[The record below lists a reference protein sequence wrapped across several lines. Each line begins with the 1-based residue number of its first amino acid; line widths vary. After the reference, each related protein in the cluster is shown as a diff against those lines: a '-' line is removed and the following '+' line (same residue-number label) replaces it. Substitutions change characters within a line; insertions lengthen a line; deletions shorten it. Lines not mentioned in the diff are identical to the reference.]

1 LPGEIQN
8 VPPQPIAFGKYTLLE
23 RISHGGMAEVFR
35 AKTQGTAGFERVVAI
50 KLLLPQ
56 IANDADFV
64 TMLIDEAKI
73 AGQLSHANIAQIF
86 DLGQVEGRYFIVQ
99 EYVPGRDLRA
109 ILHHLDDHHQRLGVA
124 QSCHII
130 LKICEAL
137 DYAHNKRDAA
147 GQPLNLVHRDISPQN
162 VIVSHEG
169 EVKLIDFGIVKA
181 EGRATRTLAGLVK
194 GKFAYMSPEQLRGLP
209 VDRRSD
215 VFACGIL
222 LHELLTGQPLF
233 KRGSEF
239 ETLQRARSAEIDPP
253 SRLNPEV
260 PPELDRIVLRTLA
273 RHVDDRYQTAIAL
286 RDDLW
291 EFVRASGQYHT
302 RDQLSAWMRGTFGEP
317 NAPELA
323 PARSPE
329 ELGTGTGFDEP
340 VDSGEAGPRLP
351 DGLYGDDEVDNM
363 TVVDADLQSRLHLME
378 DADTVAAEPEH
389 MAMAP
394 PPQQASVHGA
404 IDAGPVP
411 GLRELAEAAQV
422 EPERAVFRDGD
433 ARRLAI
439 GSEPSLDVGPGKHR
453 SDASEEE
460 ETTSDRS
467 SGQQGAP
474 GHGVGPDWFEPETP
488 ERRSPIGSHDDPDDR
503 VAIVEH
509 DRGADGPSE
518 SARTSP
524 FMQLDPVVAGAVEL
538 GGAQPSPHAHRSP
551 QAPPSLPVPTS
562 GPDALTMAPHHEIPA
577 PVPPGGFPPVYQL
590 PADPAFP
597 HSGQAGHGP
606 MGPTGPMG
614 EFGPPPGPGGPYGPG
629 MANGPFGPP
638 PMPPDAFQHGMWP
651 PQPGQPLQDARA
663 ASARYLVAAAIG
675 ILVLAVTVSIV
686 LAVTGS

>member
-137 DYAHNKRDAA
+137 DYAHNKRDGA

-194 GKFAYMSPEQLRGLP
+194 GKFAYMSPEQIRGLP

-239 ETLQRARSAEIDPP
+239 ETLQRARSAEIEPP
-253 SRLNPEV
+253 SRQNGEV
-260 PPELDRIVLRTLA
+260 PPELDGIVLRALA

-302 RDQLSAWMRGTFGEP
+302 RDQLSAWMLSTFGEP

-329 ELGTGTGFDEP
+329 ELGPGTGFDSAVQPQEEP
-340 VDSGEAGPRLP
+340 GPRLP
-351 DGLYGDDEVDNM
+351 DTPLYGDDEVDNM
-363 TVVDADLQSRLHLME
+363 TVVDADLQARLHLME

-389 MAMAP
+389 VAIP
-394 PPQQASVHGA
+394 PPVQQSSVHGA

-422 EPERAVFRDGD
+422 EPERAMFRNGD
-433 ARRLAI
+433 ARRLAV
-439 GSEPSLDVGPGKHR
+439 GSEPSLDVGRGKR
-453 SDASEEE
+453 RGEAGEEE

-467 SGQQGAP
+467 SAQQGAP
-474 GHGVGPDWFEPETP
+474 AESAGPDWYEPETP
-488 ERRSPIGSHDDPDDR
+488 ERRRPAVASDDPDDR

-509 DRGADGPSE
+509 GQAGSAGVSE
-518 SARTSP
+518 TARTSP
-524 FMQLDPVVAGAVEL
+524 FMQMDPVVAGAVDL
-538 GGAQPSPHAHRSP
+538 GGAQPGAPHAP
-551 QAPPSLPVPTS
+551 MPVPTS
-562 GPDALTMAPHHEIPA
+562 GPEALTLAPQHEIPA

-590 PADPAFP
+590 PAEPAFP
-597 HSGQAGHGP
+597 PGPGGHGQNLMP
-606 MGPTGPMG
+606 GQNVMPG
-614 EFGPPPGPGGPYGPG
+614 EFGPPPGPNGPYGPG
-629 MANGPFGPP
+629 MATGPYGQR
-638 PMPPDAFQHGMWP
+638 MPPDAFQHGMWP
-651 PQPGQPLQDARA
+651 PQPGQPLEDARA

-675 ILVLAVTVSIV
+675 ILVVAVTVSIV